1 MLKNYFLITF
11 RSLLKNKVFILINVF
26 GMGIAIA
33 CCIVGYLALE
43 YDREFDAVHKNRE
56 QVYRISSV
64 REFENKFQRFG
75 NVLLPLGEIVN
86 KTFKDVDG
94 SSRYVIS
101 WSNFKLEDDLFASN
115 LTYVDPEFFDL
126 FTFDFISGRS
136 SALED
141 KTSVLISENIAKRLF
156 HSAQE
161 AVGKTIKQVYGNEL
175 KEVKVGG
182 VFREPPVN
190 SSFYRSRYRKGGTAF
205 MNIENAKDEYPSTR
219 DDDWKRECS
228 LFVRINDVT
237 RVKAIE
243 RQLQSYII
251 NNNKSREDFKVS
263 QFTLDPF
270 ATMAHDDRANE
281 VNVETFPAPPLSA
294 VTGSMIMSILILLI
308 ACFNLTN
315 TAIAI
320 SSRRLKEIGLRKVMG
335 SMRTQLIVQ
344 FLGETTFICLLS
356 LLAGLVLA
364 DFLIEGWNIMTAD
377 NVHLVPHYSP
387 SFLFFLLGVLLFTGV
402 LAGSYPAFYISK
414 FNPIS
419 ILKGKVQFGG
429 TNNFTRILLGLQF
442 AISLITIVSSIGFLQ
457 NANYQN
463 NYDLGFDIRG
473 SVIAWVNGKNEFNT
487 YRNALNENADI
498 LSIAGASSGI
508 FSSKAHEPVKYQ
520 SKQVEVDIIAV
531 GDNYLKTMDLKLLSG
546 RDFLKDSETDRKES
560 IIITQNMADLFGWPD
575 PIGKKVIWKDSMKLY
590 VVGVVKNVYTNG
602 LWREMQPMMIRYVL
616 PDQYS
621 QLVVS
626 TKAKNVASVNAFMNK
641 QWNQTFPNR
650 LYNGYMLSTNL
661 QQVTDLGW
669 SIVYG
674 YGFLG
679 AVALLLSVTG
689 LFSMV
694 SLNIVKRMKEIGVRK
709 VLGASLFNITRVINM
724 EFIIIL
730 LIAAVF
736 GSWAGFAWSSVI
748 MGSIW
753 KYYQGVN
760 ALTFILSV
768 SLLFAISFIVIGYKI
783 FTVANMDPV
792 KTLRDE

>member
-1 MLKNYFLITF
+1 MLKNYFLISF

-43 YDREFDAVHKNRE
+43 YDNKFDSVHKNGE
-56 QVYRISSV
+56 QIYRVSSI

-75 NVLLPLGEIVN
+75 KVPLPLGEIVN

-101 WSNFKLEDDLFASN
+101 WSNFKLEDELFPSN
-115 LTYVDPEFFDL
+115 LTYVDPEFFNL
-126 FTFDFISGRS
+126 FTFDFISGSS
-136 SALED
+136 SALKD
-141 KTSVLISENIAKRLF
+141 KTSALISENIAKRLF
-156 HSAQE
+156 HSAE
-161 AVGKTIKQVYGNEL
+161 GAIGKTIKQVYGNEL

-190 SSFYRSRYRKGGTAF
+190 SSFYRSHYRKGGTAF
-205 MNIENAKDEYPSTR
+205 LNIENAKDEYPSLR
-219 DDDWKRECS
+219 DDDWKGECS
-228 LFVRINDVT
+228 LFVRINDDT
-237 RVKAIE
+237 RVKAVHQ
-243 RQLQSYII
+243 QLQSYIV

-263 QFTLDPF
+263 EFTLDLF
-270 ATMAHDDRANE
+270 ATMAHRDRTDE

-294 VTGSMIMSILILLI
+294 VTGSMIMALLILLI

-335 SMRTQLIVQ
+335 SMRKQLIAQ
-344 FLGETTFICLLS
+344 FLGETTFICMLALF
-356 LLAGLVLA
+356 AGLVIA
-364 DFLIEGWNIMTAD
+364 DFLIAGWNIMTAD

-387 SFLFFLLGVLLFTGV
+387 SFLFFLIGVLLFTGV
-402 LAGSYPAFYISK
+402 LAGSYPALYISK

-473 SVIAWVNGKNEFNT
+473 SVITWVNSKSEFDT
-487 YRNALNENADI
+487 YRNALSENADI

-508 FSSKAHEPVKYQ
+508 LSTKAHEAVKYRSTQ
-520 SKQVEVDIIAV
+520 AEVDIIAV
-531 GDNYLKTMDLKLLSG
+531 GDNYLKTMDLKLLAG
-546 RDFLKDSETDRKES
+546 RDFSKESETDRKES
-560 IIITQNMADLFGWPD
+560 IIITQNMADLFGWTD
-575 PIGKKVIWKDSMKLY
+575 PIGKEVIWRDSVKLY
-590 VVGVVKNVYTNG
+590 VVGVVKNVYTQG

-626 TKAKNVASVNAFMNK
+626 TRAKNVAAVNAFMDK
-641 QWNQTFPNR
+641 QWSKTFPNR
-650 LYNGYMLSTNL
+650 LYNGFMLSSNL

-709 VLGASLFNITRVINM
+709 VLGASLLNITRVINM

-730 LIAAVF
+730 STAAVF
-736 GSWAGFAWSSVI
+736 GSWAGFAWSSVV

-768 SLLFAISFIVIGYKI
+768 SLLFAVSFIVIGYKI